1 MGGTICA
8 STAPRVRRG
17 AVREGE
23 ECVKIGPSQERRVSE
38 ESPKKEEEERTG
50 GARDGGDSTG
60 TVLQQVSF
68 LFLLFFPS
76 ASTRDIISQRVFLIE
91 RDK

>member
-8 STAPRVRRG
+8 NTAPRVGRG

-23 ECVKIGPSQERRVSE
+23 ECVKIGPSQERGVSE
-38 ESPKKEEEERTG
+38 ESPKKEEERTG